1 MSGGTGPGST
11 ARGSYGRRDVR
22 GPDPDELDRLVR
34 VALDEDLGGD
44 PGTDVTTTATVAE
57 DSRAVVEV
65 RLREPGVVAGQV
77 VWGPLLAEAARR
89 TGQDAPVVEL
99 LVADGTRAAAGSVL
113 ARLSGPTRALLVAE
127 RTGLNLQ
134 GRACGVATAARAW
147 VDVLAGTGVQV
158 LDTRKTTPGLRAWE
172 KYAVRCGGG
181 VNKRVG
187 LFDVAMV
194 KDNHAA
200 AAGSV
205 VAAYRAVRAAR
216 PEVDVEVEVE
226 TTDVALDVVR
236 AGGRFL
242 MCDNMPTE
250 VLARTVAAVR
260 ALVAEL
266 DGPDG
271 QVLVEATGGLTL
283 ARAPEVAATGVD
295 FLSVGALT
303 HSAPQ
308 LDVGLDWLG

>member
-1 MSGGTGPGST
+1 MSTPPDPHAPSSLRGPGVEEL
-11 ARGSYGRRDVR
+11 ARIVR
-22 GPDPDELDRLVR
+22 T
-34 VALDEDLGGD
+34 ALDEDLGGD
-44 PGTDVTTTATVAE
+44 PGTDVTTTATVPPDA
-57 DSRAVVEV
+57 RAVVEV
-65 RLREPGVVAGQV
+65 RLREAGVVAGQV
-77 VWGPLLAEAARR
+77 VWAPLLAEAARR
-89 TGQDAPVVEL
+89 LGQDAPVVEL
-99 LVADGTRAAAGSVL
+99 LVADGRRGRPGDVL
-113 ARLSGPTRALLVAE
+113 ARLSGPTRSLLVAE
-127 RTGLNLQ
+127 RTGLNLV
-134 GRACGVATAARAW
+134 GRACGVATATRAW

-181 VNKRVG
+181 LNKRIG

-205 VAAYRAVRAAR
+205 VAAYRAVRSSAPDVA
-216 PEVDVEVEVE
+216 VEVEVE
-226 TTDVALDVVR
+226 STEEALDVLR

-242 MCDNMPTE
+242 MCDNMTSE
-250 VLARTVAAVR
+250 QLTATVTAVH
-260 ALVAEL
+260 ALVREL

-271 QVLVEATGGLTL
+271 RVLVEATGGLTL
-283 ARAPEVAATGVD
+283 GRAPEIAATGVD
-295 FLSVGALT
+295 FVSVGALT

>member
-1 MSGGTGPGST
+1 VTVQEQRDG
-11 ARGSYGRRDVR
+11 YGRRDLR
-22 GPDPDELDRLVR
+22 GPDHDELARIVR

-44 PGTDVTTTATVAE
+44 PGTDVTTVATVAPE
-57 DSRAVVEV
+57 ARAVVEV

-77 VWGPLLAEAARR
+77 VWAPLLAEAARR
-89 TGQDAPVVEL
+89 LGQAPPVVEL
-99 LVADGTRAAAGSVL
+99 LLGDGSRGTAGDVL

-127 RTGLNLQ
+127 RTGLNLL
-134 GRACGVATAARAW
+134 GRACGVATATRAW

-158 LDTRKTTPGLRAWE
+158 LDTRKTTPGLRAWD

-205 VAAYRAVRAAR
+205 VAAYRAVRSGA
-216 PEVDVEVEVE
+216 PDVPVEVEVE
-226 TTDVALDVVR
+226 STDVALAVVR

-242 MCDNMPTE
+242 MCDNMSTSD
-250 VLARTVAAVR
+250 LARTVAAVR
-260 ALVAEL
+260 ELVVSL
-266 DGPDG
+266 DGEDG
-271 QVLVEATGGLTL
+271 RVLLEATGGLTL

-303 HSAPQ
+303 HSAGQ

>member
-1 MSGGTGPGST
+1 VSAQEQRAG
-11 ARGSYGRRDVR
+11 YGRRDLR
-22 GPDPDELDRLVR
+22 GPDPDELARIVR
-34 VALDEDLGGD
+34 AALDEDLGGD
-44 PGTDVTTTATVAE
+44 PGTDVTTLATVAP
-57 DSRAVVEV
+57 DARAVVEV

-77 VWGPLLAEAARR
+77 VWAPLLAEAARR
-89 TGQDAPVVEL
+89 LGQAPPVVEL
-99 LVADGTRAAAGSVL
+99 LLGDGSRGTAGDVL

-127 RTGLNLQ
+127 RTGLNLL
-134 GRACGVATAARAW
+134 GRACGVATATRAW

-158 LDTRKTTPGLRAWE
+158 LDTRKTTPGLRAWD

-205 VAAYRAVRAAR
+205 VAAYRAVRSGA
-216 PEVDVEVEVE
+216 PDVPVEVEVE
-226 TTDVALDVVR
+226 STDAALAVVR

-242 MCDNMPTE
+242 MCDNMSTSD
-250 VLARTVAAVR
+250 LARTVAAVR
-260 ALVAEL
+260 ELVVSL
-266 DGPDG
+266 DGEDG
-271 QVLVEATGGLTL
+271 RVLLEATGGLTL

-303 HSAPQ
+303 HSAKQ